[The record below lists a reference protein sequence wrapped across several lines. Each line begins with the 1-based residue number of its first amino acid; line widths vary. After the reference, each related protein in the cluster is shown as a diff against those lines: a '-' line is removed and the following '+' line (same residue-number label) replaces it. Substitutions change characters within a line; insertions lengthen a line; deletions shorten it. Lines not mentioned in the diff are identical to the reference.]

1 MLLCDGIKIMKVPK
15 IRMDI
20 KVKKQKIKK
29 RHSKKRNKIGFILSD
44 LQGIASLIAIIA
56 FIKLNLLPTK
66 FLVPI
71 ILSIALLWVLTFT
84 SARVCRKRVAAGN
97 ILSVV
102 LSIVLLS
109 GAFYLFKTNGML
121 NKISAGDKK
130 VDKMVVAVLVDD
142 SAKTIKDVKDYK
154 FGIQLALKGNDVK
167 DTIEEI
173 NSKVNKKVTTVEC
186 ANLNEQVEA
195 LFDNK
200 VQAIVYNDA
209 YTSILE
215 ESFKDFRKKIK
226 IIYSHEIVNKLD
238 KVVLTK
244 EEKEVSKH
252 PFTVY
257 LSGIDVTG
265 SIETTGRSD
274 VNILAVVNPQTHQVL
289 LVTTPRDYYIELP
302 GISDGMPD
310 KLTHAGIYGVDAS
323 MAALSELY
331 DTSVDFYAR
340 INFTS
345 MEQIVDALGGVDVD
359 SEQEFIAVYDNGDE
373 MEVAKGINH
382 FNGKQALMFCRER
395 NHLDDG
401 DFQRGRNQ
409 QATITAMIKKA
420 LSPAI
425 LKGASEILDS
435 VSGNVDTNMST
446 KQIQALIKSQMVK
459 PASWNIKSVDAKGTP
474 SFEYCFSMPTI
485 ELSVCSPDYDS
496 VEEIQKMIDQVQ
508 NGEKIQVK
516 TKEKTQGMTQESNDL
531 ESNDLESN
539 DVELN
544 DLE

>member
-1 MLLCDGIKIMKVPK
+1 
-15 IRMDI
+15 MDI
-20 KVKKQKIKK
+20 RVKKQKVKK
-29 RHSKKRNKIGFILSD
+29 RHNRKRNKIGFILSN
-44 LQGIASLIAIIA
+44 LQGMASLIAIIA
-56 FIKLNLLPTK
+56 FIKLNLLPIK

-71 ILSIALLWVLTFT
+71 ILSIVLLWFLTFT
-84 SARVCRKRVAAGN
+84 SARVCKKRVAAGN
-97 ILSVV
+97 ILSIV

-109 GAFYLFKTNGML
+109 GSFYLFKTSGML
-121 NKISAGDKK
+121 SNISAGDKK
-130 VDKMVVAVLVDD
+130 VDKMVVAVLADD
-142 SAKTIKDVKDYK
+142 SAKTIKDTKDYK

-173 NSKVNKKVTTVEC
+173 NSKVNKKIKTVEC

-195 LFDNK
+195 LFEDE
-200 VQAIVYNDA
+200 VQAIVYNNA

-215 ESFKDFRKKIK
+215 ESFKDFSKKIK
-226 IIYSHEIVNKLD
+226 IIYSHEIINKLD
-238 KVVLTK
+238 EVVLTK

-359 SEQEFIAVYDNGDE
+359 SEQEFTAVYDNGDE

-474 SFEYCFSMPTI
+474 SFEYCFSMPTT
-485 ELSVCSPDYDS
+485 ELSVCYPDYDS
-496 VEEIQKMIDQVQ
+496 VEEIQEMIDRVQ
-508 NGEKIQVK
+508 NGEAIQ
-516 TKEKTQGMTQESNDL
+516 EKAQETTQ
-531 ESNDLESN
+531 
-539 DVELN
+539 ELN
-544 DLE
+544 DME